1 MFQIKFSPVC
11 EELNYGGKIGFC
23 LKAKGPNSNNSVEVM
38 VHHMHPDLFQL
49 MNCTVIR
56 HHTSVV
62 VNARMASGKA
72 FYAKLKAYTL
82 LQGRTL
88 THFFHLTSAKEKITA

>member
-1 MFQIKFSPVC
+1 M
-11 EELNYGGKIGFC
+11 
-23 LKAKGPNSNNSVEVM
+23 
-38 VHHMHPDLFQL
+38 
-49 MNCTVIR
+49 
-56 HHTSVV
+56 SVV
-62 VNARMASGKA
+62 VYARMASGKA